1 MEIIMQIFVVLPQ
14 PIYYLSIIK
23 VENVYVTN
31 FIQHL
36 YLLWNIFASDGSEK
50 GAVKLLQICG
60 IL

>member
-1 MEIIMQIFVVLPQ
+1 MEIIMQVFVVLPQ

-50 GAVKLLQICG
+50 GAVKLLEICG

>member
-1 MEIIMQIFVVLPQ
+1 MEIIMRIFVVLPQ

-31 FIQHL
+31 FIQPL
-36 YLLWNIFASDGSEK
+36 YLLWNVFASDGSEK